1 VKSII
6 QLKFNVE
13 VLKSLP
19 ASKFTVT
26 FKQALLFDNLLKF
39 FFLLPEVPKVLL
51 LLSSSPSS
59 TKATALL
66 EYLCPQLQCSRLI
79 PQLPRHVTKVLLFLL
94 NKSHSFVIFVLN
106 FSVLG
111 LFLSFLDTR
120 TRYSPWRL

>member
-1 VKSII
+1 MKSII

-51 LLSSSPSS
+51 LL
-59 TKATALL
+59 LL
-66 EYLCPQLQCSRLI
+66 P
-79 PQLPRHVTKVLLFLL
+79 LL
-94 NKSHSFVIFVLN
+94 NKSHSFVRVSLSSTAV
-106 FSVLG
+106 FSAYSSASSTRVRDTVLG
-111 LFLSFLDTR
+111 GFELGAADLATVF
-120 TRYSPWRL
+120 